1 VAQVQAVQTTTQI
14 GDTVELL
21 AVSVDGLAILEPVRN
36 AIDQKDIRVNEIF
49 VERGRLED
57 VFRDLTFEV
66 EGLKAP
72 SMGGMESKN
81 A

>member
-1 VAQVQAVQTTTQI
+1 MKD
-14 GDTVELL
+14 DTVELL
-21 AVSVDGLAILEPVRN
+21 AISTEGQDILEPVRN
-36 AIDQKDIRVNEIF
+36 AIDTKGVRVNEIF

-66 EGLKAP
+66 EGLKAR
-72 SMGGMESKN
+72 SYAETESDN